1 MAEDEM
7 LVATARFAWE
17 EGMRRL
23 AEPGPL
29 AAERRAIADAVGQEL
44 RRRVGISFTL
54 AELARAWDDAQTWY
68 LDVAS
73 RVAPRSPEAWD
84 PAAALDGA
92 FAVHARL
99 ASDTRG

>member
-1 MAEDEM
+1 MDDPV
-7 LVATARFAWE
+7 LATARFAWE
-17 EGMRRL
+17 EGLRRL

-29 AAERRAIADAVGQEL
+29 APERRAIADAVVEEL

-54 AELARAWDDAQTWY
+54 TELATAWDDAQRWY
-68 LDVAS
+68 LDVAT
-73 RVAPRSPEAWD
+73 RVAPRAPDAWD

-99 ASDTRG
+99 ASDAHS